1 MKKITRVLC
10 LILALVCATMMFT
23 GCKEEVPEVAPRVA
37 AIAGPTG
44 VGMVHI
50 MEQYDVKLA
59 AAADELIG
67 KVANN
72 EVDIAALPTNAASAL
87 YNKLNTE
94 VTVLCVNTLG
104 VLYMMDRT
112 DSVKSVADLSGK
124 TIYAMGEG
132 ANPEYI
138 LRYVLSKNNVDATIK
153 FVASNDELTAKMVSG
168 EAEIA
173 MVPQP
178 VATTVQSK
186 TAFKIALDM
195 TAEWDKVS
203 SDAQLMMG
211 CLVVRDEYLAANPKT
226 VEAFLKDYKA
236 SVESVNSDV
245 AGAAALC
252 EQHGIIPKAAI
263 AQKAIPYCNI
273 TFVTGYEMETGLSGY
288 LKVLWE
294 ANPKSIG
301 GKMPGADFY
310 YGTTAE

>member
-44 VGMVHI
+44 VGMVNI
-50 MEQYDVKLA
+50 MDKYEVTLA
-59 AAADELIG
+59 SAADEVVG
-67 KVANN
+67 KVANG
-72 EVDIAALPTNAASAL
+72 ELDIAALPTNAAAAL

-104 VLYMMDRT
+104 VLYMMDNT
-112 DSVKSVADLSGK
+112 GTVKTMADLAGK

-132 ANPEYI
+132 ANPEYV
-138 LRYVLSKNNVDATIK
+138 LRYLLKKNNVEANIQ

-178 VATTVQSK
+178 VATTVQTK
-186 TAFKIALDM
+186 TTFKIALDM
-195 TAEWDKVS
+195 TAEWEKVS
-203 SDAQLMMG
+203 PDDQLMMG
-211 CLVVRDEYLAANPKT
+211 CLVVRDEYLDANPKT
-226 VEAFLKDYKA
+226 VETFLADYEA
-236 SVESVNSDV
+236 SVEAVNSDV
-245 AGAAALC
+245 SAAAALC
-252 EQHGIIPKAAI
+252 ETYKIIPKAAV
-263 AQKAIPYCNI
+263 AEKAIPYCNI
-273 TFVTGYEMETGLSGY
+273 TYVTGSEMEQGLSGY
-288 LKVLWE
+288 LNVLFE

-310 YGTTAE
+310 YGVE

>member
-1 MKKITRVLC
+1 MKKMTRVFC
-10 LILALVCATMMFT
+10 LILALVCATMCIA
-23 GCKEEVPEVAPRVA
+23 GCQKEAPETAPRVA

-50 MEQYDVKLA
+50 MDQYNVQLA
-59 AAADELIG
+59 SAADELVG
-67 KVANN
+67 KVANS
-72 EVDIAALPTNAASAL
+72 EVDIAALPTNAAAAL

-112 DSVKSVADLSGK
+112 DSVKTMADLAGK

-138 LRYVLSKNNVDATIK
+138 LKYVLAKNNVEATIQ

-168 EAEIA
+168 EAQIA

-186 TAFKIALDM
+186 TDFKIALDM
-195 TAEWDKVS
+195 TAEWKKVS
-203 SDAQLMMG
+203 PDDQLMMG
-211 CLVVRDEYLAANPKT
+211 CLVVRDAYLQANPKT
-226 VEAFLKDYKA
+226 VEAFLADYKA
-236 SVESVNSDV
+236 SVESVNNDV
-245 AGAAALC
+245 AAAAALC
-252 EQHGIIPKAAI
+252 ETYKIIPKAAI

-273 TFVTGYEMETGLSGY
+273 TYVTGEEMKQGLNGY
-288 LKVLWE
+288 LQVLFD
-294 ANPKSIG
+294 ANPKAVG

-310 YGTTAE
+310 YGAK